1 MDNLLHISSTDIL
14 TNARKKYILVNGEK
28 ILLEILAFDCKKFNP
43 TKAELSEPITKNRNG
58 EESSAK
64 KNWDRSIRRAK
75 KSIYDYMLSNFDL
88 DSFVT
93 LTFDKEKIDRYDY
106 KAIIKKLNQWLDNL
120 VRRKNLKY
128 VLVPEYHKDGAVHF
142 HGFMNSEALTLNDSG
157 KKSNNKIVYNINNF
171 AFGFSTLVKIGSA
184 FDERLKVSG
193 YIGKYITKSIE
204 GTIGGRYYIHGGDLK
219 KPIYEYLDLS
229 FQEFEGDM
237 FSPYPN
243 SSAKI
248 WRYNFKKE

>member
-1 MDNLLHISSTDIL
+1 MENLVHIPSSDIL
-14 TNARKKYILVNGEK
+14 TNARKKYINVNGEMV
-28 ILLEILAFDCKKFNP
+28 LLEVLAFDCKKFNP
-43 TKAELSEPITKNRNG
+43 TKAELSDPVTKNRKPKD
-58 EESSAK
+58 STS

-75 KSIYDYMLSNFDL
+75 KSIYDYMLSNFEL

-93 LTFDKEKIDRYDY
+93 LTFSKDCIDRYDY

-120 VRRKNLKY
+120 VRRKGLLY
-128 VLVPEYHKDGAVHF
+128 VLVPELHKDGAIHF
-142 HGFMNSEALTLNDSG
+142 HGFMNSSALNLNDSG
-157 KKSNNKIVYNINNF
+157 KKSNSKVVYNINNF
-171 AFGFSTLVKIGSA
+171 GYGFSTLVKIGSE

-204 GTIGGRYYIHGGDLK
+204 GTVGGRYYIHGGDLK
-219 KPIYEYLDLS
+219 KPIYEYLDLA
-229 FQEFEGDM
+229 FNEFDGEV

-248 WRYNFKKE
+248 WRANFKKL